1 MHVCD
6 LKSPEWISTRKG
18 KIYSLS
24 LVLILPL
31 CEWRNGSSAQALC
44 LPAPWLLRLA
54 LWSSTLFSLMWTN
67 WCAMCS
73 WWISCLSLTAP
84 SSVAT
89 VYGYTCQVVN
99 SPYGHSLVLVVSHE
113 NASPTFLTDNCL
125 LKNLHAVSFLKTYFI
140 LWCTYCNV
148 LLHTWRLAPR
158 NRNYT
163 RYK

>member
-24 LVLILPL
+24 PGLILPTGHL
-31 CEWRNGSSAQALC
+31 PCQALC

-54 LWSSTLFSLMWTN
+54 LWSSTLCFL
-67 WCAMCS
+67 WCGPTDVQCARDGCRAMP
-73 WWISCLSLTAP
+73 CLSLTAP